1 VDTNE
6 EHLLLE
12 NKILG
17 EYTKQRVDEEKVK
30 EH

>member
-1 VDTNE
+1 MDTNE
-6 EHLLLE
+6 EHLLLV

-17 EYTKQRVDEEKVK
+17 EDTKQRVDKEKVK